1 MTLRIALFRLRD
13 MRCLMVLRGVL
24 CVACALCVLCV
35 AAPSVADEA
44 AAGTVA
50 VKVAEAAEATEATEA
65 WGRMDG
71 FLKLRTM
78 RADFKQTVR
87 NEKGERLSEAYGVM
101 WLRRPGYMRWEYNQ
115 PEPQLFIAGQGRWLH
130 YDPLLLQAVVRPVSE
145 LLDSTPLSLLL
156 GLRRERFDARV
167 LERKNAGVEWL
178 EVYPRSAGGGG
189 SEFERI
195 DIGIK
200 EDAIRHLTL
209 HGRSGNRTDIAF
221 AKIEKNIR
229 VADDTFGL
237 RLPEEADVLG
247 DATPFLLP

>member
-44 AAGTVA
+44 AAGTAA
-50 VKVAEAAEATEATEA
+50 VKVAGATEAAKAAEA

-78 RADFKQTVR
+78 RADFKQTVH

-156 GLRRERFDARV
+156 GLRRERFDVRA
-167 LERKNAGVEWL
+167 LKRKNAGMEWL
-178 EVYPRSAGGGG
+178 EVRPKTAGT
-189 SEFERI
+189 EFERI
-195 DIGIK
+195 DIGVK

-237 RLPEEADVLG
+237 RLPGEADVLG